1 MFNNYLRIAVR
12 HLLRQPGYAALNI
25 FGLTLGIVSSL
36 LILLYLFQELSY
48 DNYHKDADLIYRI
61 SSRISEP
68 DDSFNWAV
76 TQLPV
81 GRTVKETFGEV
92 DQYVRY
98 VPQGR
103 TRMEREN
110 ISYNIEDLYLVDSTV
125 FDVFTYEF
133 LQGDPAT
140 ALNEPNTIC
149 LSESEAQR
157 IFKGENP
164 IGELLATD
172 NNSYKVTGVYKDQPQ
187 NSHIVADALASAS
200 TVQGMYNSQ
209 NWGGFNI
216 YTYVKLQPQ
225 ANPEVVRDKLNKE
238 IMDQYVRVIFDQF
251 NVSVVYELL
260 PIRDIHLYSDFEGEP
275 VPTGSIEY
283 IYIFSVVALF
293 LIIIACINYMN
304 LATARSMKRSLEV
317 GIRKTMGA
325 QRGTLISQFI
335 AESVVIA
342 FTSLILSLI
351 LLAAVVP
358 AINVSLGTTLDLGQL
373 LSTEIIFVIIL
384 ILIVTGILSG
394 SYPAFYLSAF
404 TPSRALRGGASAK
417 RSGNQWLR
425 RSLVGLQFAI
435 SIFMLIS
442 TFIIYDQMQYV
453 RSKDLGFDKE
463 QVATFRLRGEAFQ
476 RWEVLKNRL
485 SQNPNIASISSAG
498 TVPGNGYSKNLLP
511 VETKDGAMDDFGV
524 NLFQVDFDYFPT
536 LGVEI
541 VEGRNFS
548 TDFSTDTAQAVIVN
562 EAMVRRLQWENPIG
576 KRFQI
581 AQDSTVFHRVI
592 GVSKD
597 FHHRSL
603 YDPIEPLLF
612 LPNLSNRRVMLRL
625 SGNYQE
631 TMAFVENTWG
641 ELFPNLPFESQF
653 LDQNFVE
660 FYEDDQVRG
669 NLFLGFSVMMIVIA
683 SLGLLGLASFTA
695 EQRSKE
701 ISIRKVLG
709 ASVQGLI
716 SLLVKEFVWL
726 VLIGAIPAFAFAYM
740 FAENWLQ
747 EFEYHIAINFMLFA
761 LVTLIILVVTV
772 STTGF
777 HAMKAARANPSENL
791 KNE

>member
-36 LILLYLFQELSY
+36 LILLYLFQELSF
-48 DNYHKDADLIYRI
+48 DSYHKDADLVYRI

-68 DDSFNWAV
+68 DDSFNWAT
-76 TQLPV
+76 TQFPV

-92 DQYVRY
+92 DQYVRFM
-98 VPQGR
+98 PSGR
-103 TRMEREN
+103 TRVERDN
-110 ISYNIEDLYLVDSTV
+110 ISYTVEDMYLVDSTV

-133 LQGDPAT
+133 IQGDPAT

-149 LSESEAQR
+149 LSQSEAQR

-172 NNSYKVTGVYKDQPQ
+172 NNSFKVTGVFKDQPE
-187 NSHIVADALASAS
+187 NSHIIANALASAS
-200 TVQGMYNSQ
+200 TVPGMYNNQ
-209 NWGGFNI
+209 NWGGFSI
-216 YTYVKLQPQ
+216 YTYLKLNPQ
-225 ANPEVVRDKLNKE
+225 ANPQVVEDKLNKE
-238 IMDQYVRVIFDQF
+238 IMDKYVRVIFDQF
-251 NVSVVYELL
+251 NISIIYDLM

-275 VPTGSIEY
+275 VSLGSIEY
-283 IYIFSVVALF
+283 IYIFAVVALF

-304 LATARSMKRSLEV
+304 LATARSMKRALEV

-325 QRGTLISQFI
+325 QRGTLIGQFI

-342 FTSLILSLI
+342 CTSLILSL
-351 LLAAVVP
+351 LLLIVVVP
-358 AINVSLGTTLDLGQL
+358 AINAGLGTTLDLSQL
-373 LSTEIIFVIIL
+373 LSVEIISVIVL
-384 ILIVTGILSG
+384 ILIVTGVLSG

-404 TPSRALRGGASAK
+404 TPSKALRGGASAK

-425 RSLVGLQFAI
+425 RGLVGLQFAI

-442 TFIIYDQMQYV
+442 TFIIYDQMQFV
-453 RSKDLGFDKE
+453 RSKDLGFDKD
-463 QVATFRLRGEAFQ
+463 QVATFQLRGEAFQ

-485 SQNPNIASISSAG
+485 LQNPNISNVATSG
-498 TVPGNGYSKNLLP
+498 TIPGSGYSKNLLP
-511 VETKDGAMDDFGV
+511 VETKEGVMDDFGV
-524 NLFQVDFDYFPT
+524 NLFQVDFDYFPS
-536 LGVEI
+536 LGVEV

-548 TDFSTDTAQAVIVN
+548 TEFATDTSQAVIVN
-562 EAMVRRLQWENPIG
+562 EAMVRRLGWDNPIG

-581 AQDSTVFHRVI
+581 SQDSTVFHRVV
-592 GVSKD
+592 GVTKD
-597 FHHRSL
+597 FHHLSL
-603 YDPIEPLLF
+603 YNPIEPLLF
-612 LPNLSNRRVMLRL
+612 LPNLSNRNVLIRL
-625 SGNYQE
+625 DGNYEE
-631 TMAFVENTWG
+631 TMNTVEQVWG

-660 FYEDDQVRG
+660 FYEEDQVRG
-669 NLFLGFSVMMIVIA
+669 SLFLGFSVMMIVIA

-709 ASVQGLI
+709 ASIKGLI

-726 VLIGAIPAFAFAYM
+726 VLIGAIPAFVCAYLFAN
-740 FAENWLQ
+740 NWLSG
-747 EFEYHIAINFMLFA
+747 FEYHVNISFVLFA
-761 LVTLIILVVTV
+761 LVTFIILIVTV
-772 STTGF
+772 TTTGF
-777 HAMKAARANPSENL
+777 HALKAAQANPSDNL

>member
-1 MFNNYLRIAVR
+1 MYKNYLRIAVR

-36 LILLYLFQELSY
+36 LILLYLFQELSF

-92 DQYVRY
+92 DQYVRFM
-98 VPQGR
+98 PQGR
-103 TRMEREN
+103 TRLEREN
-110 ISYNIEDLYLVDSTV
+110 ISYNVEDFYLVDSTV
-125 FDVFTYEF
+125 FEVFTFEF

-157 IFKGENP
+157 IFKGANP
-164 IGELLATD
+164 MGELLATD
-172 NNSYKVTGVYKDQPQ
+172 NNSYKVTGIYKDQPQ
-187 NSHIVADALASAS
+187 NSHIVANAMASAS
-200 TVQGMYNSQ
+200 TIQGMYNSQ

-216 YTYVKLQPQ
+216 FTYVKLNEGADPKI
-225 ANPEVVRDKLNKE
+225 VRDKLNKE

-251 NVSVVYELL
+251 NISIVYELL

-275 VPTGSIEY
+275 VPLGSIDY
-283 IYIFSVVALF
+283 IYIFAVVALF

-335 AESVVIA
+335 AESIVIA
-342 FTSLILSLI
+342 LTSLILSLLLLI
-351 LLAAVVP
+351 LVVP
-358 AINVSLGTTLDLGQL
+358 LINSELGTTLAVSNL
-373 LSTEIIFVIIL
+373 LTPEIIMVILAIMV
-384 ILIVTGILSG
+384 VTGILSG

-404 TPSRALRGGASAK
+404 TPTKALRGGGSAK

-425 RSLVGLQFAI
+425 RGLVGLQFAI

-463 QVATFRLRGEAFQ
+463 QVATFRLRGESFQ

-485 SQNPNIASISSAG
+485 LQNPNISSVASAG
-498 TVPGNGYSKNLLP
+498 TIPGNGYPKNLIP
-511 VETKDGAMDDFGV
+511 VETKDGVMDDFGV

-536 LGVEI
+536 LGVEMA
-541 VEGRNFS
+541 EGRNFS
-548 TDFSTDTAQAVIVN
+548 TEFSTDTALAVIVN

-581 AQDSTVFHRVI
+581 SQDSTVFHKVV

-612 LPNLSNRRVMLRL
+612 IPNLTNRRVLIRL
-625 SGNYQE
+625 NGNYQE
-631 TMAFVENTWG
+631 TMSYVENTWG

-669 NLFLGFSVMMIVIA
+669 NLFLGFSVMMIIIA

-726 VLIGAIPAFAFAYM
+726 VLIGAIPAFICAYLFAQ
-740 FAENWLQ
+740 NWLNG
-747 EFEYHIAINFMLFA
+747 FEYHVDVNFVLFA
-761 LVTLIILVVTV
+761 LVTFIILIVTV

-777 HAMKAARANPSENL
+777 HALRAAQANPSQNL